1 MSDQNLKRKRGDN
14 SNDSDNSMNVKLQNM
29 KNIKK
34 ALDIEAKNAKDNFL
48 QEGISGLKKQR
59 YYWNSSKAVRDQE
72 DNIARAELESVGAE
86 TYNPKRQIR
95 LTHKNANKGGKSKK
109 NRSNKNKKSR
119 RSK

>member
-1 MSDQNLKRKRGDN
+1 MSDQNLGD
-14 SNDSDNSMNVKLQNM
+14 SNERKLQNM
-29 KNIKK
+29 GNIKK
-34 ALDIEAKNAKDNFL
+34 ALDIEAKNAKYNFL
-48 QEGISGLKKQR
+48 KEGIAGLEEQLN
-59 YYWNSSKAVRDQE
+59 YWNSSKYVRDKN
-72 DNIARAELESVGAE
+72 DSIARAELESVGAE

>member
-1 MSDQNLKRKRGDN
+1 MSDQNLGD
-14 SNDSDNSMNVKLQNM
+14 SMNVKLQNM

-34 ALDIEAKNAKDNFL
+34 ALKIEDKERQGNFL
-48 QEGISGLKKQR
+48 QEGIAGLEEQLN
-59 YYWNSSKAVRDQE
+59 YWNSSKAVRNQK

-119 RSK
+119 RCK

>member
-1 MSDQNLKRKRGDN
+1 MSDQNLGKRKRKRGDN
-14 SNDSDNSMNVKLQNM
+14 SDDSNERKLQNM